1 MAPMAERVG
10 VLVHESLVGTVRH
23 AYALGDPPT
32 PAKTLCGRRA
42 FAGTSRGNVWRD
54 RGAVDRAVAEAE
66 VSCPDCRAQ
75 LERVATSRRTALPA
89 RKPAPTD
96 RPGLQ

>member
-1 MAPMAERVG
+1 MATRYG
-10 VLVHESLVGTVRH
+10 LLVHESLVGTVRH

-54 RGAVDRAVAEAE
+54 LGEVERAVAEAE
-66 VSCPDCRAQ
+66 VNCPECRA
-75 LERVATSRRTALPA
+75 LLGRVAT
-89 RKPAPTD
+89 
-96 RPGLQ
+96 